1 MTSCTSA
8 AAAPLRARPI
18 PDPSPPVL
26 ADAALEP
33 APAPDSTFVQGTLAF
48 SLATVDDEFFG
59 PQPTA
64 ARDLPDPQTWV
75 TNLAQALV
83 EVMSGTRP
91 APQVI
96 RWTSPEVYSAVARRS
111 AMAARRQAVRH
122 TAGGSSPGSPSRP
135 GRRAVVRR
143 VRICE
148 PADGVVEA
156 CAVVVDS
163 GRVRALALRLVGMDR
178 RWLVTELQVG

>member
-1 MTSCTSA
+1 MTSSTST

-26 ADAALEP
+26 TDAAPE
-33 APAPDSTFVQGTLAF
+33 PAPDSTFVQGTLAF
-48 SLATVDDEFFG
+48 SLATVEDEFFG

-75 TNLAQALV
+75 ANLAQALV

-122 TAGGSSPGSPSRP
+122 TGGGSSPGLPPRP

-156 CAVVVDS
+156 CAVVVDA
-163 GRVRALALRLVGMDR
+163 GRVRALALRLVGVDR

>member
-1 MTSCTSA
+1 MTSSTSTD
-8 AAAPLRARPI
+8 AAPLRARPI

-26 ADAALEP
+26 ADAAPE
-33 APAPDSTFVQGTLAF
+33 PAPDSPFVQGTLAF
-48 SLATVDDEFFG
+48 SLATVEDEFFG

-64 ARDLPDPQTWV
+64 ARDLPDPQAWV
-75 TNLAQALV
+75 ANLAQALV

-96 RWTSPEVYSAVARRS
+96 RWTSPEVYSAVAGRS

-122 TAGGSSPGSPSRP
+122 TGGGSSPAAPPRAA
-135 GRRAVVRR
+135 RRAVVRR

-156 CAVVVDS
+156 CAVVVDA
-163 GRVRALALRLVGMDR
+163 GRVRALALRLVGVDR

>member
-1 MTSCTSA
+1 MSTPPTGQH
-8 AAAPLRARPI
+8 APLRARPI
-18 PDPSPPVL
+18 PDPGPPVL
-26 ADAALEP
+26 TGTLSDPQAGTA
-33 APAPDSTFVQGTLAF
+33 FVQGTLAF
-48 SLATVDDEFFG
+48 SLTAGEDEFFG
-59 PQPTA
+59 PQATP
-64 ARDLPDPQTWV
+64 ARDLPDPHTWV
-75 TNLAQALV
+75 THLAQALV

-96 RWTSPEVYSAVARRS
+96 RWTSPEVYSTVARRS
-111 AMAARRQAVRH
+111 AMAARRQAARQRD
-122 TAGGSSPGSPSRP
+122 GGSTKTGSARA

-143 VRICE
+143 VRVCE

-163 GRVRALALRLVGMDR
+163 GRVRALALRMVGVDR

>member
-1 MTSCTSA
+1 MSTPTPA
-8 AAAPLRARPI
+8 PAGPLRARPI

-26 ADAALEP
+26 SGAQPEP
-33 APAPDSTFVQGTLAF
+33 PPTPFVQGTLAF
-48 SLATVDDEFFG
+48 SLAVGADEFFG
-59 PQPTA
+59 PQPTS
-64 ARDLPDPQTWV
+64 ARDLPDPQAWV
-75 TNLAQALV
+75 AHLAQALV

-96 RWTSPEVYSAVARRS
+96 RWTSPEVYSTVARRS
-111 AMAARRQAVRH
+111 AMAARRRAANGASV
-122 TAGGSSPGSPSRP
+122 RP

-143 VRICE
+143 VRVCE

-163 GRVRALALRLVGMDR
+163 GRVRALALRLVGVDR

>member
-1 MTSCTSA
+1 MTSSTSA
-8 AAAPLRARPI
+8 AAAPLHTRPI

-26 ADAALEP
+26 ADAAPEP
-33 APAPDSTFVQGTLAF
+33 APDDTFVQGTLAF
-48 SLATVDDEFFG
+48 SLATVEDEFFG

-75 TNLAQALV
+75 ANLAQALV

-111 AMAARRQAVRH
+111 AMAARRQAARH
-122 TAGGSSPGSPSRP
+122 PGDGSRHGAPPRA

-163 GRVRALALRLVGMDR
+163 GRVRALALRLVGVDR

>member
-1 MTSCTSA
+1 MTTPTTA
-8 AAAPLRARPI
+8 LPAPLRARPI
-18 PDPSPPVL
+18 PDPAPPVFTETVS
-26 ADAALEP
+26 EP
-33 APAPDSTFVQGTLAF
+33 QPGRTFVQGTLAF
-48 SLATVDDEFFG
+48 SLTAGDDDFFG

-75 TNLAQALV
+75 AHLTQALV

-96 RWTSPEVYSAVARRS
+96 RWTSPEVYAAVARRS
-111 AMAARRQAVRH
+111 AMAARRQAARQRS
-122 TAGGSSPGSPSRP
+122 GGAANGTRTSP

-143 VRICE
+143 VRVCE

-163 GRVRALALRLVGMDR
+163 GRVRALALRLVGVDR

>member
-1 MTSCTSA
+1 MSSTSTA
-8 AAAPLRARPI
+8 ADPLVTRPI
-18 PDPSPPVL
+18 PDPSPPL
-26 ADAALEP
+26 LPDAALEP
-33 APAPDSTFVQGTLAF
+33 APDTAFVQGTLAF
-48 SLATVDDEFFG
+48 SLAILEDEFFG
-59 PQPTA
+59 PQRTA

-75 TNLAQALV
+75 ANLAQALV

-111 AMAARRQAVRH
+111 AMAARRQAARR
-122 TAGGSSPGSPSRP
+122 TGGGSSPGAPP
-135 GRRAVVRR
+135 PAGRRAVVRR

-163 GRVRALALRLVGMDR
+163 GRVRALALRLVGLDR